1 MDFTGKVAVRGRP
14 PGCVLPENT
23 ALELLAMDAN
33 LAKSGKGFPVSIVQ
47 PLAAPARPSAT
58 IPPRNPGK
66 RKRVEVS
73 GGTVR
78 FADKTDVILI
88 PPRET
93 AKGTATTDPKRRSP
107 DKDDPQKDEDQ
118 NALAWIAAGLL
129 AFAGLFYYGKKP

>member
-1 MDFTGKVAVRGRP
+1 MDFTGKVSVRNRP

-33 LAKSGKGFPVSIVQ
+33 LAKSGKGFHMPIVQ

-88 PPRET
+88 HPRET
-93 AKGTATTDPKRRSP
+93 AKGTATTDPKRRRP